1 MSRLVNLG
9 YLQSRGSFPAHH
21 QDNSGDLME
30 QRRLRLGDILDDYC
44 PRERRVTNHAVV
56 AMIDEDVKQTRC
68 TTCDAEH
75 VYKGGKAPRR
85 RKGEAAAPT
94 VSGPTM
100 TAHEEHTHGQPR
112 EIIAEPIAPGPIVEQ
127 PANAAEPAVETEPVA
142 SDEGPVHRPLIRATL
157 PRPEGIKTERPAPD
171 FTIRQNNGRGNGNF
185 RGRGMHA
192 PGGNAGRPGGG
203 GARFGRGPQQGQG
216 RGQGRGANQGFGR
229 AAGGQRHGGPKKR
242 SR

>member
-1 MSRLVNLG
+1 
-9 YLQSRGSFPAHH
+9 
-21 QDNSGDLME
+21 ME

-56 AMIDEDVKQTRC
+56 AMIDEDIKQTRC
-68 TTCDAEH
+68 TTCDSEH

-85 RKGEAAAPT
+85 RKAKATAPT
-94 VSGPTM
+94 ASEPTM
-100 TAHEEHTHGQPR
+100 TAHEEHNNGQPADIID
-112 EIIAEPIAPGPIVEQ
+112 EPIAAGAIIEPPALIAEPQVE
-127 PANAAEPAVETEPVA
+127 PEPATAE
-142 SDEGPVHRPLIRATL
+142 DGPVHRPLIRATL

-192 PGGNAGRPGGG
+192 QGGNTGRPGGG

-216 RGQGRGANQGFGR
+216 RGQLRGNQGFGR
-229 AAGGQRHGGPKKR
+229 ASGGQRHGGPKKR